1 MQTCTHID
9 PGPSYN
15 LGVGSQITEQKCL
28 FLVTGRWSFPYHY
41 HKIQKLYNYHT
52 CLSSHIFSQQRQGT
66 LWDWVGI

>member
-1 MQTCTHID
+1 MQTCTNIE

-15 LGVGSQITEQKCL
+15 LGVVSQITEQSL
-28 FLVTGRWSFPYHY
+28 FLVTVCWSLPYHY

-66 LWDWVGI
+66 LWDRVGI